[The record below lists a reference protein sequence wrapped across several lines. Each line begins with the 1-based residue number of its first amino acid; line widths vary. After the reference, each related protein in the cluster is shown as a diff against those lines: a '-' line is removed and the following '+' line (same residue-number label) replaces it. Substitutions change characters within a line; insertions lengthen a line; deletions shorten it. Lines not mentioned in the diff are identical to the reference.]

1 MPATGGPVTR
11 LTDDGMADNDPYYS
25 HSGTQLAWLT
35 KVSGIL
41 PGVWDIRV
49 APADGSDPRRLIGD
63 DRINSK
69 PSWSLDDQ
77 TIFFH
82 RLDTSTAKGF
92 QIWAVTPDGADLR
105 QITTDQPGANEY
117 PGT

>member
-1 MPATGGPVTR
+1 
-11 LTDDGMADNDPYYS
+11 MADQGQRDPA
-25 HSGTQLAWLT
+25 G
-35 KVSGIL
+35 
-41 PGVWDIRV
+41 GVGHPRSPRPT
-49 APADGSDPRRLIGD
+49 APIPRRLIGD

-69 PSWSLDDQ
+69 PSWSLDDK

-82 RLDTSTAKGF
+82 RLDNDTAKGF
-92 QIWAVTPDGADLR
+92 QIWAVSPDGADLR